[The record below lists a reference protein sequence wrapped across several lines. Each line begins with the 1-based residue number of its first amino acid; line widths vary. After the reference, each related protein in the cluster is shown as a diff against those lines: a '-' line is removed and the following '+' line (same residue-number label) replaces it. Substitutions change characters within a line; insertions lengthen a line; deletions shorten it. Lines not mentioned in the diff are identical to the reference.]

1 MLFDYERSESVAKTP
16 QPNPPRFY
24 RRYGLA
30 PTEIIYRIVVS
41 YILGFDETKD
51 ISEHNLRLADALPY
65 AKQGKLQELLDTLF
79 PDKEAV

>member
-1 MLFDYERSESVAKTP
+1 MQIAR
-16 QPNPPRFY
+16 Q
-24 RRYGLA
+24 
-30 PTEIIYRIVVS
+30 IIKEGSIL